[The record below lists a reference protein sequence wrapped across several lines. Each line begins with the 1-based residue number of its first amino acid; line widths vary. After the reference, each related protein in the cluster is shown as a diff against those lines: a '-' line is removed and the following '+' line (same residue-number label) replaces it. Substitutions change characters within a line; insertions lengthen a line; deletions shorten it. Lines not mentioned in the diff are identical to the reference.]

1 LAQLKKSLRPFYKKA
16 AKEVMNKT
24 EELNRIRTNS
34 FPTIKH
40 A

>member
-1 LAQLKKSLRPFYKKA
+1 LKKSLRPFYKKA

-24 EELNRIRTNS
+24 EELNRTRAIS
-34 FPTIKH
+34 LPTIEL